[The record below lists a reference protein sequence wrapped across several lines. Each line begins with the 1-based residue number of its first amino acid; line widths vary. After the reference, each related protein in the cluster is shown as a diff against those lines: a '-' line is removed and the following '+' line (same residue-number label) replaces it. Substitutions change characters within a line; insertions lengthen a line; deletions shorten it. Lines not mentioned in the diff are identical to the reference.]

1 MMEGTIEMQ
10 VKTLTVADE
19 PQIAA
24 VIRDAFS
31 APPWCEDW
39 SDEVRLLQYVHE
51 GMDGAGAL
59 AFGLDDGQQL
69 VAVVMGHVR
78 HWHNR
83 VEYIIEDVA
92 VRREHQGRG
101 LGKLLMTQTLA
112 ACRTL
117 GIDEAGLRTRRD
129 AAAYAFY
136 RKLGFQEQEK
146 DVYFSLQL

>member
-1 MMEGTIEMQ
+1 MEGAIGMQ
-10 VKTLTVADE
+10 VRSLTAADE

-39 SDEVRLLQYVHE
+39 SDEARLLQYVHE

-59 AFGLDDGQQL
+59 AFGLGDERQL
-69 VAVVMGHVR
+69 VAVIMGHVR
-78 HWHNR
+78 HWYNR

-92 VRREHQGRG
+92 VRREYQGRG
-101 LGKLLMTQTLA
+101 LGKLLMTQVLA
-112 ACRTL
+112 ACQAL

-136 RKLGFQEQEK
+136 QKLGFQEQEK
-146 DVYFSLQL
+146 DVYFSFQF

>member
-1 MMEGTIEMQ
+1 MEGAIGMQ
-10 VKTLTVADE
+10 VRSLTAADE

-39 SDEVRLLQYVHE
+39 SDEARLLQYVHE

-59 AFGLDDGQQL
+59 AFGLGDERQL
-69 VAVVMGHVR
+69 VAVIMGHVR

-92 VRREHQGRG
+92 VRREYQGRG
-101 LGKLLMTQTLA
+101 LGKLLMTQVLA
-112 ACRTL
+112 ACQAL

-136 RKLGFQEQEK
+136 QKLGFQEQEK
-146 DVYFSLQL
+146 DVYFSFQF